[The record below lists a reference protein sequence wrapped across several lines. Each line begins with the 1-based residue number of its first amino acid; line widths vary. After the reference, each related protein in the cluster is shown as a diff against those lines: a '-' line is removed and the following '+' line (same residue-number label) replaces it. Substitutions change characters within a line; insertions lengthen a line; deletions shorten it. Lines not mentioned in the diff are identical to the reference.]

1 MLFCNFSVMI
11 GHGRCFSQIF
21 RKPCYCFPRRNASI
35 SPIKYSEPNA
45 TVFSVDDF
53 EKSGSTSARFRYAS
67 AGIPFARMQ
76 SASASPCNALSL
88 STVTVLK
95 SSASGRSSRIISP

>member
-21 RKPCYCFPRRNASI
+21 RKPCYCFPCRNASI

-53 EKSGSTSARFRYAS
+53 DPEQV
-67 AGIPFARMQ
+67 IQ
-76 SASASPCNALSL
+76 SAERLLQTPELQKEPIATFVEKMKVQQTENAHMAWMLL
-88 STVTVLK
+88 
-95 SSASGRSSRIISP
+95 GEDHGER